1 MSNALTALS
10 PLDGRY
16 AGKVDAL
23 RPIFSE
29 YGLIKARVKVEVE
42 WLLAL
47 ANETGIAELKPFSA
61 AAKAKLKALADDL
74 SVDDAARV
82 KQIEATTN
90 HDVKAVEY
98 LIKERLKD
106 DAGDPNHELGPA
118 LEFVHFACTSEDINN
133 LSYSLMLR
141 DARDTVMLPK
151 LDALIATLR
160 TLAHTHAALP
170 MLSRTHGQ
178 TASPTTVGK
187 EIANVVAR
195 VARQRE
201 VLAALP
207 MPGKINGAVGNY
219 NAHVVS
225 YPDID
230 WPAFSRAFVES
241 LGLDWQPYTT
251 QIEPH
256 DGIAELSDAMK
267 RIDTI
272 CIDLARDIWGYI
284 SLGYFK
290 QKLKEGE
297 VGSSTMPHKVNPIDF
312 ENAEGNFGIANAL
325 FEHFAAKL
333 PVSRWQRDLTDSTV
347 LRALGTA
354 FGHAL
359 IGFDA
364 LSRGLGKLE
373 VNPDRLAADLDA
385 SWEVL
390 AEAVQT
396 VMRRH
401 GLPNPYEQL
410 KALTRGQGITRE
422 SMRAFVEQLDL
433 PAEDKQ
439 RLIEMTPASYIGLA
453 ERLARDI

>member
-1 MSNALTALS
+1 MSEAQLLALS

-16 AGKVDAL
+16 AAKVDAL
-23 RPIFSE
+23 RPVFSE
-29 YGLIKARVKVEVE
+29 YGLIRARVRVEVE

-47 ANETGIAELKPFSA
+47 AAEPGIAELAPFAPA
-61 AAKAKLKALADDL
+61 ATARLRALADGF
-74 SVDDAARV
+74 SVADAARV
-82 KQIEATTN
+82 KEIERTTN

-98 LIKERLKD
+98 FIKERLQG
-106 DAGDPNHELGPA
+106 DADLGPA

-133 LSYSLMLR
+133 LSYALMLAEGR
-141 DARDTVMLPK
+141 DRIALPK
-151 LDALIATLR
+151 LDELIAKLR
-160 TLAHTHAALP
+160 GMAHEHAALP

-187 EIANVVAR
+187 ELANVVAR
-195 VARQRE
+195 LDRQRS

-219 NAHVVS
+219 NAHVAA

-230 WPAFSRAFVES
+230 WPAFSRRFVES
-241 LGLDWQPYTT
+241 LGLAWQPYTT

-256 DGIAELSDAMK
+256 DGIAELCDAMK

-272 CIDLARDIWGYI
+272 CIDLCRDTWGYI
-284 SLGYFK
+284 SLGYFRQAVK
-290 QKLKEGE
+290 AGE

-359 IGFDA
+359 VGFDA
-364 LSRGLGKLE
+364 LLRGLGKLS
-373 VNPDRLAADLDA
+373 VNPERLAADLDA
-385 SWEVL
+385 AWEVL

-410 KALTRGQGITRE
+410 KALTRGQGIDAG
-422 SMRAFVEQLDL
+422 SMRDFISGLDL
-433 PAEDKQ
+433 PADAKQ
-439 RLIEMTPASYIGLA
+439 RLLDMTPATYTGVA
-453 ERLARDI
+453 AKLARDA